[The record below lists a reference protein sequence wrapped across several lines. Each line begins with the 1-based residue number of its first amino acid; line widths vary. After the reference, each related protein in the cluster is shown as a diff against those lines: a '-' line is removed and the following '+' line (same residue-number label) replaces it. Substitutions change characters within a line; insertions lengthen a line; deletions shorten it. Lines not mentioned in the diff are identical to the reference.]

1 MMKFLKF
8 LTTLKT
14 NKMDKKD
21 ILETINSVSQLI
33 TKMREVE
40 IIKAEDEIR
49 LANDLTDIHLN
60 LTSPLAVT
68 VIGPFNSGKSTFINA
83 MIEERI
89 LPENIN
95 PSTSM
100 VCKIGYCN
108 SHLKIQ
114 YLEKGNI
121 FVKEI
126 SIEELKEFVDRNSS
140 KYIPRT
146 GDVLEIFHNNI
157 FCDKDIVI
165 VDTPGFNDPY
175 IDDEETNNAL
185 RKADAVIYCMH
196 VSQANSRLD
205 AEKIKYLQ
213 EKGITSIFFV
223 IGYVD
228 LLQNVEK
235 KETEILKSRLKKE
248 LSSKSILREDGVFF
262 VSAAD
267 ELNRIEHKKVVLN
280 DAGIDDVRNKIWE
293 FLQTNRI
300 PIKKKMACNR
310 IDKIRGELEMF
321 IQSEIDKLQST
332 LHNCLQKKE
341 QLRNNEI
348 GTKTCIAE
356 INKICSLYEEDAY
369 KFIKIQIETEILS
382 IDSKIEEWVDEVFVP
397 SFSMFTFNL
406 KENAEKTI
414 EAIQKRCTE
423 RINVALEERIVP
435 YLNSASAKLQK
446 EIKHTVEEYIIS
458 IELGTG
464 NKINLPALRLEMK
477 ECYNE
482 LFPPIAPFSIAATMV
497 MMERNIIPLIG
508 MTFAPLIGII
518 VAILGIGI
526 FQYSKNKKKV
536 ISNIRE
542 HLRSYE
548 FSSQCT
554 QAIKNNIHWQED
566 ARPSVSKLEKMTE
579 KCIEEQKELANQ
591 QAIIETKMQEINDLN
606 KKIALVFEKIRSTD
620 EK

>member
-1 MMKFLKF
+1 MMKYLKF

-40 IIKAEDEIR
+40 IIKAEDEIK
-49 LANDLTDIHLN
+49 LVNDLTDIHLN
-60 LTSPLAVT
+60 LTSPLVVT

-175 IDDEETNNAL
+175 MDDEETNNAL
-185 RKADAVIYCMH
+185 KKADAVIYCMH

-205 AEKIKYLQ
+205 VEKIEYLQ
-213 EKGITSIFFV
+213 KKGITSIFFA
-223 IGYVD
+223 IGYLD
-228 LLQNVEK
+228 LLQNT
-235 KETEILKSRLKKE
+235 KEEEIEILKSRLRKE
-248 LSSKSILREDGVFF
+248 LSSKSILHEDGVFF

-267 ELNRIEHKKVVLN
+267 ELNKIEHKKAMLKYV
-280 DAGIDDVRNKIWE
+280 GIDNVRKKIWD

-300 PIKKKMACNR
+300 PIKNKMACNR